1 MLTAVP
7 FRVSKDTRNLL
18 IALSVGLIH
27 GLIYVF
33 LLPAWQHY
41 DEPNHFEYVWMVANR
56 GRLPVE
62 GDYDRSMRLEV
73 AQSMIDR
80 GFFKDLGFLPDLNN
94 PDQAVWIGPI
104 SQLNNQPLYY
114 LIAALPVRIFQSQDV
129 ESQLVVA
136 RLVSLGFFLVTLLAA
151 WGVMLEIAPEWS
163 ALRLYL
169 PLTLAMLPGFT
180 DVMTAVNNDAA
191 AIGLASLSLWGS
203 VRLVRRGI
211 RVLELFVTFVITGLC
226 LLTKETAYVAVPVF
240 LIAVLFAAFKK
251 RFQWVPWV
259 LIGIGMVVSAGLFL
273 STGDASAW
281 YRSTSQETD
290 SRVANAATAQG
301 EYVFRIDSKAPVTP
315 PFSVPLYQPIP
326 VFPSPGD
333 GDKTYTV
340 GAWVWADEP
349 VPVRTPTLGNGNGL
363 DYKLVDV
370 GVEPAFFAFTA
381 TLPTNQNTRLWV
393 GLNPAYKEKNIS
405 VFYDGLVV
413 VDGALPIDQQPTFE
427 DIDGSTG
434 TWGGV
439 KFENLLRNA
448 SAEHGSL
455 RVAPW
460 ADNLG
465 AQFLPDQTR
474 PSSILAYLMDWQGV
488 DWHYRL
494 TIERLLRTFW
504 AKFGWAHISLTGNK
518 PYQLLAA
525 LSAIGIAGFVVWF
538 ARQLIQTKGKMPWNI
553 MVILASQML
562 IVWGGTISRGV
573 IYLGNNRL
581 YLPVAR
587 YAYTAIIPTMLI
599 LTLGWLELLNLVFKL
614 LRLPRTST
622 FLRGSIWLGLLL
634 ILDIWSILSIYRYYQ
649 GT

>member
-1 MLTAVP
+1 M
-7 FRVSKDTRNLL
+7 
-18 IALSVGLIH
+18 G
-27 GLIYVF
+27 
-33 LLPAWQHY
+33 
-41 DEPNHFEYVWMVANR
+41 
-56 GRLPVE
+56 
-62 GDYDRSMRLEV
+62 
-73 AQSMIDR
+73 
-80 GFFKDLGFLPDLNN
+80 
-94 PDQAVWIGPI
+94 
-104 SQLNNQPLYY
+104 
-114 LIAALPVRIFQSQDV
+114 
-129 ESQLVVA
+129 
-136 RLVSLGFFLVTLLAA
+136 
-151 WGVMLEIAPEWS
+151 
-163 ALRLYL
+163 
-169 PLTLAMLPGFT
+169 
-180 DVMTAVNNDAA
+180 
-191 AIGLASLSLWGS
+191 
-203 VRLVRRGI
+203 
-211 RVLELFVTFVITGLC
+211 ITGLC

-240 LIAVLFAAFKK
+240 LIALLFAAFKN

-259 LIGIGMVVSAGLFL
+259 LIGIGLVVSVVLFL

-281 YRSTSQETD
+281 YRSTSQETA
-290 SRVANAATAQG
+290 SRVANTVTTQG
-301 EYVFRIDSKAPVTP
+301 EFVFRIESKAPVTP

-363 DYKLVDV
+363 DYLLVNV

-381 TLPTNQNTRLWV
+381 TVPTNQNTRLWV

-465 AQFLPDQTR
+465 ARLLPDQTR

-599 LTLGWLELLNLVFKL
+599 LTLGWLEL
-614 LRLPRTST
+614 
-622 FLRGSIWLGLLL
+622 
-634 ILDIWSILSIYRYYQ
+634 
-649 GT
+649 